1 MPRKKF
7 DIAKEFNTLAHKS
20 IVVTEITS
28 PNVCE
33 KVKNQDGT
41 ESFEPMKRYFTQN
54 KRASIGRDEK
64 NKTAVLNLSNN
75 ATRLFAIIQYN
86 IPLNSDRITF
96 NISKLKE
103 LLRIKSLNTI
113 RKLFIELEISNL
125 AKAINYTKTDIA
137 VLINI
142 AAIFFGAN
150 EAIHYLSNRTEKET
164 SEVKYTPSKKRTRNK
179 PFLIHTDTKEKE

>member
-33 KVKNQDGT
+33 KIKNPDGT

-64 NKTAVLNLSNN
+64 NKAAVLNLSNN
-75 ATRLFAIIQYN
+75 ATRLFTIIQYS
-86 IPLNSDRITF
+86 IPLNSDRLTF
-96 NISKLKE
+96 NISKLKD
-103 LLRIKSLNTI
+103 LLRIKSLTTI
-113 RKLFIELEISNL
+113 RKLFIELEINKL
-125 AKAINYTKTDIA
+125 AQAINYTKTDIA

-150 EAIHYLSNRTEKET
+150 EAIHYLVNRTKEDAKDI
-164 SEVKYTPSKKRTRNK
+164 KYTPSTKRTRDK
-179 PFLIHTDTKEKE
+179 AFLINKRTKEKE

>member
-28 PNVCE
+28 TNVCE

-41 ESFEPMKRYFTQN
+41 ESYQPVKRYLTQN

-75 ATRLFAIIQYN
+75 ATRLFTIIQYS
-86 IPLNSDRITF
+86 IPLNSDRLTF
-96 NISKLKE
+96 NIPKLKE

-113 RKLFIELEISNL
+113 KKLFIELEINKL
-125 AKAINYTKTDIA
+125 AQAINYTKTDIA

-142 AAIFFGAN
+142 SAIFFGAN
-150 EAIHYLSNRTEKET
+150 EAIHYLVNRTEDDTKDI
-164 SEVKYTPSKKRTRNK
+164 KYNPSNKRTRTDA
-179 PFLIHTDTKEKE
+179 FLINKRTKEKE